1 MTETKRFSTVANAS
15 QDLFVKADTFVL
27 SFLLFFNLYLLLFH
41 SAMTFTFQK
50 RNSYSSHED
59 LRDIC
64 DDNDVA
70 IDTNSLGSSTSRY
83 DDDNE

>member
-1 MTETKRFSTVANAS
+1 
-15 QDLFVKADTFVL
+15 
-27 SFLLFFNLYLLLFH
+27 
-41 SAMTFTFQK
+41 MTFTFQK

>member
-1 MTETKRFSTVANAS
+1 MFLV
-15 QDLFVKADTFVL
+15 
-27 SFLLFFNLYLLLFH
+27 FLLYFNLYLLLFH
-41 SAMTFTFQK
+41 SAMIFTFQK
-50 RNSYSSHED
+50 RNSYSFYED